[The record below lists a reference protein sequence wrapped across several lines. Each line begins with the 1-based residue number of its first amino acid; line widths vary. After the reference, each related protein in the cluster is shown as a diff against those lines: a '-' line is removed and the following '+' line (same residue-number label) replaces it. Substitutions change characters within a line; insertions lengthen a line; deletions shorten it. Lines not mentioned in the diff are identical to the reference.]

1 MNARAIAREA
11 KLLLIG
17 IPVFLWTALPVYHMV
32 LFAISPRGEATTG
45 RLWPKSPTL
54 DNFSTVFHQKHF
66 YLDHFWEQLGNSV
79 LIAVAVGAITWLTD
93 RNQRRCPSGKP
104 SSSAFWRKAPG
115 VLLVRLAISATGV
128 LARECCLSSWTCC
141 FVHARR
147 FRRPA
152 AFFAARLLFFA
163 MRRPSCEEGYVSRKI
178 VIANGIGQLFVC
190 SPNHTFTAN

>member
-1 MNARAIAREA
+1 
-11 KLLLIG
+11 
-17 IPVFLWTALPVYHMV
+17 
-32 LFAISPRGEATTG
+32 
-45 RLWPKSPTL
+45 
-54 DNFSTVFHQKHF
+54 
-66 YLDHFWEQLGNSV
+66 
-79 LIAVAVGAITWLTD
+79 
-93 RNQRRCPSGKP
+93 CPSGKP

-152 AFFAARLLFFA
+152 VFARLLFFA
-163 MRRPSCEEGYVSRKI
+163 MRRPSCEERYVSRKI

-190 SPNHTFTAN
+190 SPNHTFTAIVTTTHGYVSTGGPRTKIFEASCKQLDRNAGLT